1 MALIPVSRELH
12 GKTRI
17 RPISSFAFAATT
29 TAVPV
34 HGAEIVSMSHEVPV
48 VFVRDANAYVPAALL
63 GLRNG
68 QNLLV
73 DPSGRWI
80 GGHVPAIWRRGPFR
94 LARVEGQEEVKMML
108 CLDDS
113 SDLINETEGLPLF
126 DDSGAPSALI
136 GTATNLLSQMERD
149 VRGTQMVCALL
160 DQLGLIVPWALDI
173 TQPDGQKQRIS
184 DLFQVDESKIATL
197 SGEDLVRLRDTGAL
211 PLIYAHLLSLS
222 KISLLGRL
230 AKLANE
236 RDQQQAAL
244 QKANLN
250 LDRTFGIVEDDPFL
264 F

>member
-1 MALIPVSRELH
+1 MALIPISRDLH
-12 GKTRI
+12 SKTRI
-17 RPISSFAFAATT
+17 RPIPSFAFAATT

-34 HGAEIVSMSHEVPV
+34 HGSEIVPMSHEVPV
-48 VFVRDANAYVPAALL
+48 IFTRDANGYAPAALL

-80 GGHVPAIWRRGPFR
+80 GGHVPATWRRGPFR
-94 LARVEGQEEVKMML
+94 LARVEGEEEARMVL

-126 DDSGAPSALI
+126 DENGAPSALI
-136 GTATNLLSQMERD
+136 STATDLLSQIERD
-149 VRGTQMVCALL
+149 IRGTQIVCALL
-160 DQLGLIVPWALDI
+160 DQLGLIAPWPLDI
-173 TQPDGQKQRIS
+173 AQPDGQKKRVS
-184 DLFQVDESKIATL
+184 DLFQVNEGKIATL

-222 KISLLGRL
+222 KISMLARL
-230 AKLANE
+230 AKLAGE
-236 RDQQQAAL
+236 REQQHAAL
-244 QKANLN
+244 QKGNLN
-250 LDRTFGIVEDDPFL
+250 LDRAFGIVEDDPFI